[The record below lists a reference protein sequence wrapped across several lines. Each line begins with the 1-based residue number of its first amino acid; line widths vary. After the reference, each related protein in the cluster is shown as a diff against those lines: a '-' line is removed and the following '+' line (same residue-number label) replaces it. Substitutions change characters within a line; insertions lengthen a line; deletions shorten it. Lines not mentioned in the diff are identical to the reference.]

1 MFPNFG
7 IPQFASK
14 EQSIQ
19 KIVDA
24 AAEAFGVDSRI
35 IMAIIATESSFDS
48 NAKRYESRL
57 GESSLGL
64 MQILPSTAKSV
75 TGKTYTEVQL
85 LDPYTNIMVGV
96 QYYSQQMKRYGNDP
110 IKSYA
115 AYNSGG
121 NYYNQ
126 YGVFVNQ
133 SNVNNFIKWLNLYTG
148 SHYLTTMTGEA
159 RTALNIGGVLAVGG
173 ILAMV
178 AFWPTS
184 KKYSIQL
191 A

>member
-1 MFPNFG
+1 MFSDFG
-7 IPQFASK
+7 IPQFTSQESK
-14 EQSIQ
+14 YQ
-19 KIVDA
+19 KIIDA
-24 AAEAFGVDSRI
+24 AAEAFGVDGRI
-35 IMAIIATESSFDS
+35 IMAIIATESSFDP

-75 TGKTYTEVQL
+75 TGKTYTESQL
-85 LDPYTNIMVGV
+85 LDPYQNIMAGA
-96 QYYSQQMKRYGNDP
+96 QYYAQQMKRYGNDP

-126 YGVFVNQ
+126 YAVFVNQ
-133 SNVNNFIKWLNLYTG
+133 SNVNNFIKWVNLYTG
-148 SHYLTTMTGEA
+148 SHYFTAMTGEA
-159 RTALNIGGVLAVGG
+159 RVALNIGGMLAVGG

-184 KKYSIQL
+184 KKHSMQIV
-191 A
+191 